1 MYEFKLSIHLRLDTD
16 AEGWSEK
23 REGSIVIGQR
33 IIFTLMGA
41 ALLLGASNA
50 QAAVTTYT
58 DEAVY
63 LAALASLGYE
73 VANEGFDS
81 PDWLATETFPVP
93 SLTNNGLTWAES
105 NGTTNTFL
113 MTTTSGLDGSALRTL
128 NSAATGH
135 TDPDGFYLKTDTA
148 TTLNSLHGFGAW
160 YKGNSNGSKVTFTT
174 NGGGVG
180 FTGEESTV
188 LTIWKFLG
196 FIDDVGFTTLD
207 VRVIDDPTNTDVRLL
222 FTDTASIGAPVGTFP
237 AGTLDLSEA
246 NYPVNENDGS
256 VSVTVNRTGGSFGA
270 ITVDYATSNGT
281 ATSGS
286 DYQAIN
292 STLTFAENEY
302 SKVIAINLLDD
313 LVYEGSESFSITL
326 SNAGGGATLGTTT
339 TASIDITDNEP
350 PPSPGTL
357 ELSTATESVAENA
370 AGGLTLTVSRT
381 GGSDGTVTVNYAT
394 ADGTAA
400 APGDYT
406 AASGTL
412 TFLDGELS
420 QTIPLTLTNDT
431 TWEPDEDF
439 TVTLSNVVDATLGA
453 QTSTTVTITDDQVR
467 SPGTLALSTATESV
481 VENAAGGITLTVSRT
496 GGSDGPVSVDYAT
509 ADGSALQPGDYT
521 QATGTL
527 TFLDGELSQTI
538 PLTLTNDTTWEPS
551 EDFTVTLSNP
561 VAASL
566 GTQTSTTVTIT
577 DDDPRS
583 AGTLALSTATE
594 TVAENAAGGITLT
607 VSRTGGTDGPVS
619 VDYATANGTAA
630 SPGDYTAV
638 SGTLTFLDGET
649 SQTIP
654 LTLTNDTTWEPSEDF
669 TVTLSNPVAASLGT
683 QTSTTVTITD
693 DDPRSAGTLALS
705 TATETVA
712 ENAAGGITLTVSRTG
727 GTDGP
732 VSVDYATANG
742 TAASPGD
749 YTAVSGTLTF
759 LDGETSQTI
768 PLTLTNDTT
777 WEPSEDFTVTLSN
790 PVAASL
796 GTQTSTT
803 VTITDDDTRNA
814 GTLALSSATATL
826 SESGPAITL
835 TVDRTGGL
843 DGTVTVDYATTDGTA
858 TAPGDYTALS
868 GTLTFLNGELS
879 KTLTLTPTSDTTWEP
894 SETFTLTLSSPVDA
908 ALGLSA
914 ATVTIADDD
923 PRSAG
928 TLALSTA
935 TETVAENAAGGLTLT
950 VTRTNGSD
958 GEVSVAYATA
968 DGTAAAPGDY
978 TAVSGTLTFL
988 DGETSK
994 TIPLTLT
1001 NDTTWEPSEDFTVTL
1016 SNVVD
1021 ATLGAQT
1028 STTVTITDDDTRNAG
1043 TLALSSATATL
1054 SEGGPAI
1061 TLTVDRTGGLD
1072 GTVTVDYAT
1081 ADGTATA
1088 PGDYT
1093 ALSGTLTFLNG
1104 ELSKTLTLTPTSD
1117 TIWEPSETFTLTL
1130 SNPVDAALGLSVAT
1144 VTITD
1149 DDPRSA
1155 GTLALSTATETV
1167 AENAAG
1173 GLMLTVSRTG
1183 GTDGPVSVDYATAN
1197 GTAASP
1203 GDYTAASGTL
1213 NFLHGETS
1221 KTIPLTL
1228 TNDTTWEP
1236 SEDFT
1241 VTLSNV
1247 VDATLGTQTSTTV
1260 TITDDDTRN
1269 AGTLALSNA
1278 TATLSESGPAIT
1290 LTIDRTGGSDGTVT
1304 VDYATADGTANA
1316 PGDYTAINGTLTF
1329 LEGEISKTIPLTPTS
1344 DTVWELNEDFTVT
1357 LSNVVDATLGP
1368 QTSTTVTITDD
1379 DTRTSGTLAL
1389 SSATATLLEGG
1400 PAITLTVDR
1409 TGGSDGTVS
1418 VDYATVNGTASAPGD
1433 YTALNG
1439 SLTFLNGELSK
1450 TLTLT
1455 PANDATWEPS
1465 EAFTLTLGNVVDAS
1479 LGLSTTTVTIN
1490 DDDTRNAGTLALS
1503 TATETVAENAAG
1515 GLTLI
1520 VSRTGGTD
1528 GPVSVDYA
1536 TANGTAASPGD
1547 YTAISGTLN
1556 FLHGE
1561 SNKTIPLILTNDTT
1575 WEPSE
1580 DFTVTLSNVVDATLG
1595 AQTSTTVTITDDDT
1609 RNAGTLALNSTTVTL
1624 LESGPAVN
1632 MTVNRTGGS
1641 DGTVSVDYATTD
1653 GTATAIG
1660 DYTALSGTLTF
1671 LNGETSKTV
1680 TLTPTDDTT
1689 WEPSED
1695 FTLSLSNPVDATL
1708 GGQIS
1713 TTVTITDDDP
1723 RSAGTLAL
1731 SSPTATLSESGP
1743 SVIMNVN
1750 RTGGSDGTVSVD
1762 YATADGTATATSD
1775 YTALSGTLT
1784 FLNGETSKTVT
1795 LTPTDDTTWEPSE
1808 DFTLSLSNP
1817 VDATLGGQIS
1827 TTVTITDDD
1836 PRSAG
1841 TLALNSTTVTLLE
1854 SGPAVIMT
1862 VNRTGGSDGTVSVD
1876 YATADGTATAPGDY
1890 TALNGTLIFL
1900 NGETSKTIPLTPADD
1915 TTWEPSEVFTLTLSN
1930 VVDAS
1935 LGLNTATVTISDDDT
1950 RTSGTLA
1957 LSSAT
1962 ATLSESDPAV
1972 TLTVDRTGGSDGTV
1986 TVDYAT
1992 SDGTANAPGDY
2003 QAISGTLTFLDGELS
2018 KTLTLSPT
2026 GDAVWEPSE
2035 DFTLT
2040 LSNVVD
2046 ASLGLSTATV
2056 TITDD
2061 DARNAG
2067 TLALNSA
2074 TATLLE
2080 SGPAV
2085 IMTVNR
2091 TGGSDGTVSVDY
2103 ATTDG
2108 TATAP
2113 GDYTALSGTLIFL
2126 NGETSKTIPLTP
2138 IGDTVWEPSETFT
2151 LTLSNAMDA
2160 SLGLAAATVTI
2171 TDDDPRSAGTLDL
2184 SRATATLSE
2193 SGPAV
2198 TLTVDRSGGSDGT
2211 VSVDYATTD
2220 GTATAPGDY
2229 TALSGTL
2236 TFLDGELSKTVTLTP
2251 IDDTTP
2257 ESSETF
2263 TLTLSNAVDATLGLA
2278 SATVTITDDDDGVA
2292 PVITIQD
2299 LVISV
2304 PSTGPFT
2311 SVDLGVV
2318 TALDDVDGAV
2328 TPVADLTGPF
2338 APGRHLITW
2347 RAIDSSSNMASVI
2360 QTVDVLPMVNFGV
2373 DQVANPGSTV
2383 DIPVFLNGDAP
2394 EYPVVIEY
2402 QIEDFDTTDGTV
2414 AQTTTTGTVNITVG
2428 TVPSNQANIQYL
2440 IQNPGVARV
2449 EVTLLDVGANAT
2461 FGANNV
2467 HTINVNVAEM
2477 NLPPV
2482 VSITGSQNNK
2492 STATVFGDAG
2502 QVTLTAVVNDPN
2514 PADTHT
2520 YDWSQSDN
2528 GLALQLGAQ
2537 PNTVVFDPSG
2547 LVEGTYKVVVSVTD
2561 FAGDTTTVDKTVS
2574 VRASAL
2580 IFDNDGSDS
2589 DGDGVSDFDE
2599 GDEDEDEDGIPDYLD
2614 PHDDDYIL
2622 AGQNGDPDDFLLITE
2637 PGLKLKLSEEK
2648 IRDEDYTADLD
2659 EQEFIDRVNGSVGA
2673 DPQDTHTHVGGIFEF
2688 EIEGLAYVGQSVRI
2702 VIPVHE
2708 AIPANAVYRLYTD
2721 DVGWHDFVVDARNS
2735 VSSAPGELG
2744 ICPAPGDVTYIAGLH
2759 EGHFCVELMIEDGGR
2774 NDADRRANGE
2784 IGDPGGVAIVP
2795 SSTPTTPQTSS
2806 GGGGGIGGWLLIL
2819 LLGVWL
2825 RNIRR
2830 ESMRGIRLGA
2840 VKLMGGGFRTL
2851 LLAGLLSSGM
2861 VSTVSAANGL
2871 LSLYEAGAD
2880 SVAAT
2885 LKPDCAFHAQGE
2897 AADKEREF
2905 PTIVGGVRSEENQL
2919 RYRQVVAGSKGYRRT
2934 EHNYRMPERKL
2945 VSMDGQPTS
2954 LATELGGD
2962 KPVMLNFIFTTCT
2975 TICPVLSA
2983 TFSQVRES
2991 LGSESR
2997 NVTMVSI
3004 SIDPEYDTPER
3015 LNEYARLYGAD
3026 DQWRFLTGRVEDI
3039 IAIEKAFDAYRGT
3052 KMSHEP
3058 LTFLRAD
3065 GDSPWVRIEG
3075 IASADDIVKEYEQLV
3090 SR

>member
-1 MYEFKLSIHLRLDTD
+1 
-16 AEGWSEK
+16 
-23 REGSIVIGQR
+23 
-33 IIFTLMGA
+33 MGA

-58 DEAVY
+58 DEAAY
-63 LAALASLGYE
+63 LAALATLGYE

-81 PDWLATETFPVP
+81 PDWLATETFPVL

-105 NGTTNTFL
+105 NGTTNTYL
-113 MTTTSGLDGSALRTL
+113 MTTTNGLDGSALRTL

-148 TTLNSLHGFGAW
+148 TTPNSLHGFGAW
-160 YKGNSNGSKVTFTT
+160 YKGSQNGSKVTFTT

-188 LTIWKFLG
+188 LTTWKFLG

-207 VRVIDDPTNTDVRLL
+207 VRVVDDPANTDVRLI
-222 FTDTASIGAPVGTFP
+222 FADTASIGAPVGTFP
-237 AGTLDLSEA
+237 AGTLDLSA
-246 NYPVNENDGS
+246 PNYPVNENDGS

-281 ATSGS
+281 ATSGN

-302 SKVIAINLLDD
+302 SKVITINLLDD
-313 LVYEGSESFSITL
+313 SVYEGSESFTITL
-326 SNAGGGATLGTTT
+326 SNPGGGATLGTTT
-339 TASIDITDNEP
+339 TASIDIADNEP

-357 ELSTATESVAENA
+357 ALSTATISLLESGPAVTVTVDRTGGSFGTVTVDYATANDTAISPGDYTALSGMLTFLDGELSKTLTLTPNGDTTWEPSETFTLNLSNVTGATLGLATATVTIADDDTRNAGTLALSAATATLSESGPAITLTVDRTGGSDGTVTVDYATADVTANAPGDYTALSGTLTFLNGELSKTLTLTPSGDTVWEPSEDFTLTLSNVVDAALGLSAATITIADDDTRNAGTLALSAATATLSESGPAITLTVDRTGGSDGTVTVDYATADVTANAPGDYTALSGTLTFLNGELSKTLTLTPSGDTVWEPSEDFTLTLSNVVDAALGLSAATITIADDDTRNAGTLALSAATATLSESGPAITLTVDRTGGSDGTVTVDYATADVTANAPGDYTAISGTLTFLHGELSKTLTLAPSGDTVWEPNEDFTLTLSNVVDAALGLSAATITIADDDPTPPAGAIDLNGTSFSVSEVGPALEITVNRSGGSFGTVTVDYTGVNGTATSPADFNPVNGTLTFLDGVLTQTIMVTPVDDTTWEGDESFTLQLSNVTGGASLGVQSSAPVTILEDDAVPPAGAIELNGTSFSLSEVGPALEITVNRSGGSFGTVTVDYTGVNGTATSPADFNPVNGTLTFLDGVLTQTIMVTPVDDTTWEGDESFTLQLSNVTGGASLGVQSSAPVTILEDDPRSAGTLDLNTAAETVAENA
-370 AGGLTLTVSRT
+370 AGGLTLTVTRT
-381 GGSDGTVTVNYAT
+381 NGSDGEVSVAYTT
-394 ADGTAA
+394 ADGTALQ
-400 APGDYT
+400 PGDYSQ
-406 AASGTL
+406 ASGTL
-412 TFLDGELS
+412 TFLHGETS
-420 QTIPLTLTNDT
+420 KTIPLTLTD
-431 TWEPDEDF
+431 
-439 TVTLSNVVDATLGA
+439 
-453 QTSTTVTITDDQVR
+453 
-467 SPGTLALSTATESV
+467 
-481 VENAAGGITLTVSRT
+481 
-496 GGSDGPVSVDYAT
+496 
-509 ADGSALQPGDYT
+509 
-521 QATGTL
+521 
-527 TFLDGELSQTI
+527 
-538 PLTLTNDTTWEPS
+538 DTTWEPS

-577 DDDPRS
+577 DDE
-583 AGTLALSTATE
+583 A
-594 TVAENAAGGITLT
+594 
-607 VSRTGGTDGPVS
+607 
-619 VDYATANGTAA
+619 
-630 SPGDYTAV
+630 
-638 SGTLTFLDGET
+638 
-649 SQTIP
+649 
-654 LTLTNDTTWEPSEDF
+654 
-669 TVTLSNPVAASLGT
+669 
-683 QTSTTVTITD
+683 
-693 DDPRSAGTLALS
+693 
-705 TATETVA
+705 
-712 ENAAGGITLTVSRTG
+712 
-727 GTDGP
+727 
-732 VSVDYATANG
+732 
-742 TAASPGD
+742 
-749 YTAVSGTLTF
+749 
-759 LDGETSQTI
+759 
-768 PLTLTNDTT
+768 
-777 WEPSEDFTVTLSN
+777 
-790 PVAASL
+790 
-796 GTQTSTT
+796 
-803 VTITDDDTRNA
+803 RNA
-814 GTLALSSATATL
+814 GTL
-826 SESGPAITL
+826 
-835 TVDRTGGL
+835 D
-843 DGTVTVDYATTDGTA
+843 
-858 TAPGDYTALS
+858 
-868 GTLTFLNGELS
+868 LN
-879 KTLTLTPTSDTTWEP
+879 
-894 SETFTLTLSSPVDA
+894 
-908 ALGLSA
+908 
-914 ATVTIADDD
+914 
-923 PRSAG
+923 
-928 TLALSTA
+928 TA

-950 VTRTNGSD
+950 VIRTNGSD

-968 DGTAAAPGDY
+968 DATALQPGDY
-978 TAVSGTLTFL
+978 SQASGTLT
-988 DGETSK
+988 
-994 TIPLTLT
+994 
-1001 NDTTWEPSEDFTVTL
+1001 
-1016 SNVVD
+1016 
-1021 ATLGAQT
+1021 
-1028 STTVTITDDDTRNAG
+1028 
-1043 TLALSSATATL
+1043 
-1054 SEGGPAI
+1054 
-1061 TLTVDRTGGLD
+1061 
-1072 GTVTVDYAT
+1072 
-1081 ADGTATA
+1081 
-1088 PGDYT
+1088 
-1093 ALSGTLTFLNG
+1093 
-1104 ELSKTLTLTPTSD
+1104 
-1117 TIWEPSETFTLTL
+1117 
-1130 SNPVDAALGLSVAT
+1130 
-1144 VTITD
+1144 
-1149 DDPRSA
+1149 
-1155 GTLALSTATETV
+1155 
-1167 AENAAG
+1167 
-1173 GLMLTVSRTG
+1173 
-1183 GTDGPVSVDYATAN
+1183 
-1197 GTAASP
+1197 
-1203 GDYTAASGTL
+1203 
-1213 NFLHGETS
+1213 FLHGETS

-1228 TNDTTWEP
+1228 TNDTTWET
-1236 SEDFT
+1236 SEDFS
-1241 VTLSNV
+1241 VTLSNPV
-1247 VDATLGTQTSTTV
+1247 AASLGTQTSTTV
-1260 TITDDDTRN
+1260 TVTDDDVRN
-1269 AGTLALSNA
+1269 AGTLDLN
-1278 TATLSESGPAIT
+1278 TATETLPEGGPAVT
-1290 LTIDRTGGSDGTVT
+1290 LTVNRTGGSDGTVT
-1304 VDYATADGTANA
+1304 VDYATADVTASA
-1316 PGDYTAINGTLTF
+1316 ASDYQAINGT
-1329 LEGEISKTIPLTPTS
+1329 
-1344 DTVWELNEDFTVT
+1344 
-1357 LSNVVDATLGP
+1357 
-1368 QTSTTVTITDD
+1368 
-1379 DTRTSGTLAL
+1379 
-1389 SSATATLLEGG
+1389 
-1400 PAITLTVDR
+1400 
-1409 TGGSDGTVS
+1409 
-1418 VDYATVNGTASAPGD
+1418 
-1433 YTALNG
+1433 
-1439 SLTFLNGELSK
+1439 LTFLNGELSK
-1450 TLTLT
+1450 TLTLNPT
-1455 PANDATWEPS
+1455 NDTAWEMS
-1465 EAFTLTLGNVVDAS
+1465 ETFTLTLS
-1479 LGLSTTTVTIN
+1479 
-1490 DDDTRNAGTLALS
+1490 NA
-1503 TATETVAENAAG
+1503 
-1515 GLTLI
+1515 
-1520 VSRTGGTD
+1520 
-1528 GPVSVDYA
+1528 
-1536 TANGTAASPGD
+1536 
-1547 YTAISGTLN
+1547 
-1556 FLHGE
+1556 
-1561 SNKTIPLILTNDTT
+1561 
-1575 WEPSE
+1575 
-1580 DFTVTLSNVVDATLG
+1580 VDATLG
-1595 AQTSTTVTITDDDT
+1595 
-1609 RNAGTLALNSTTVTL
+1609 LAS
-1624 LESGPAVN
+1624 A
-1632 MTVNRTGGS
+1632 
-1641 DGTVSVDYATTD
+1641 
-1653 GTATAIG
+1653 
-1660 DYTALSGTLTF
+1660 
-1671 LNGETSKTV
+1671 
-1680 TLTPTDDTT
+1680 
-1689 WEPSED
+1689 
-1695 FTLSLSNPVDATL
+1695 
-1708 GGQIS
+1708 
-1713 TTVTITDDDP
+1713 TVTITDDDP
-1723 RSAGTLAL
+1723 RNAGILAL
-1731 SSPTATLSESGP
+1731 SSATATLSESGP
-1743 SVIMNVN
+1743 
-1750 RTGGSDGTVSVD
+1750 
-1762 YATADGTATATSD
+1762 A
-1775 YTALSGTLT
+1775 
-1784 FLNGETSKTVT
+1784 VT
-1795 LTPTDDTTWEPSE
+1795 L
-1808 DFTLSLSNP
+1808 
-1817 VDATLGGQIS
+1817 
-1827 TTVTITDDD
+1827 
-1836 PRSAG
+1836 
-1841 TLALNSTTVTLLE
+1841 
-1854 SGPAVIMT
+1854 T

-1876 YATADGTATAPGDY
+1876 YATADGTATSPGDY
-1890 TALNGTLIFL
+1890 TALNGTLTFL
-1900 NGETSKTIPLTPADD
+1900 NGETSKTLMLSPIGD
-1915 TTWEPSEVFTLTLSN
+1915 TTWEMSETFTLTLSN
-1930 VVDAS
+1930 AVDAT
-1935 LGLNTATVTISDDDT
+1935 LGQALTTVTISDDDT

-1992 SDGTANAPGDY
+1992 ADGTANAPGDY

-2046 ASLGLSTATV
+2046 ASLGLSTAIV

-2113 GDYTALSGTLIFL
+2113 GDYTALSGTLTFL
-2126 NGETSKTIPLTP
+2126 NGETSKTIP
-2138 IGDTVWEPSETFT
+2138 
-2151 LTLSNAMDA
+2151 
-2160 SLGLAAATVTI
+2160 
-2171 TDDDPRSAGTLDL
+2171 
-2184 SRATATLSE
+2184 
-2193 SGPAV
+2193 
-2198 TLTVDRSGGSDGT
+2198 
-2211 VSVDYATTD
+2211 
-2220 GTATAPGDY
+2220 
-2229 TALSGTL
+2229 
-2236 TFLDGELSKTVTLTP
+2236 LTP

-2328 TPVADLTGPF
+2328 TSVADLTGPF

-2708 AIPANAVYRLYTD
+2708 VIPANAVYRLYTD

-2759 EGHFCVELMIEDGGR
+2759 EGHFCVELMIEDGGL

-2795 SSTPTTPQTSS
+2795 TSTPTTPQTSS
-2806 GGGGGIGGWLLIL
+2806 GGGGGIGGWLLIM

-2840 VKLMGGGFRTL
+2840 VKLMGSGFRTL

-2861 VSTVSAANGL
+2861 VSTASSANGL

-2919 RYRQVVAGSKGYRRT
+2919 RYRQVIASSKGYRRS

-2954 LATELGGD
+2954 LATELEGD